1 MELRQFMVEFK
12 LPSTLTEE
20 FVSLIP
26 EQRAKINSLMDAG
39 VIMCYTLNME
49 RTKLWTVI
57 VAKSEVAVM
66 DVLAQ
71 FPLISFLTPE
81 ISELTFHHQS
91 SLVMPSI
98 SLN

>member
-1 MELRQFMVEFK
+1 MELRQYMVEFS
-12 LPSTLTEE
+12 LPMALTEE
-20 FVSLIP
+20 FITRIP

-39 VIMCYTLNME
+39 VVMCYTLNLE

-57 VAKSEVAVM
+57 VANSETAVM
-66 DVLAQ
+66 DLLAQ
-71 FPLISFLTPE
+71 LPLISFMKAT
-81 ISELTFHHQS
+81 INELTFHHQS

>member
-1 MELRQFMVEFK
+1 MVEFK
-12 LPSTLTEE
+12 LPETLNEE
-20 FVSLIP
+20 FISLIP
-26 EQRAKINSLMDAG
+26 EQRLKINALMDAG
-39 VIMCYTLNME
+39 VILCYTLDLE
-49 RTKLWTVI
+49 RTKLWSVI

-66 DVLAQ
+66 DVLSQ
-71 FPLISFLTPE
+71 FPLITFMKPE

>member
-12 LPSTLTEE
+12 LPEILTEE
-20 FVSLIP
+20 FIDLIP

-49 RTKLWTVI
+49 RNKLWTVI
-57 VAKSEVAVM
+57 VAKSDLAVM
-66 DVLAQ
+66 DILAQ
-71 FPLISFLTPE
+71 FPLIGFMKPS

>member
-1 MELRQFMVEFK
+1 MELRQYMVEFK
-12 LPSTLTEE
+12 LPEKLTDE
-20 FVSLIP
+20 FVELIP

-39 VIMCYTLNME
+39 VIMCYTLNLE

-57 VAKSEVAVM
+57 VANSENSVM
-66 DVLAQ
+66 DTLAQ
-71 FPLISFLTPE
+71 FPLITFMKPE
-81 ISELTFHHQS
+81 ICELTFHHQS

>member
-12 LPSTLTEE
+12 LPEILTED
-20 FVSLIP
+20 FISLIP
-26 EQRAKINSLMDAG
+26 EQRAKINALMDAG

-57 VAKSEVAVM
+57 VAKSELAVM

-71 FPLISFLTPE
+71 FPLIGFMKPE
-81 ISELTFHHQS
+81 INELTFHHQS

>member
-1 MELRQFMVEFK
+1 MELRQFMVEFI
-12 LPSTLTEE
+12 LPEVLTEE
-20 FVSLIP
+20 FISLIP
-26 EQRAKINSLMDAG
+26 EQRAKINGLMDAG
-39 VIMCYTLNME
+39 VVMCYTLNTE

-57 VAKSEVAVM
+57 VSGSEIAVM
-66 DVLAQ
+66 DLLSQ
-71 FPLISFLTPE
+71 FPMIRFMKPT

>member
-12 LPSTLTEE
+12 LPEILTEE
-20 FVSLIP
+20 FIRRIP
-26 EQRAKINSLMDAG
+26 EQRGRINSLMDAG
-39 VIMCYTLNME
+39 VILCYTLNTE

-57 VAKSEVAVM
+57 VAKSDLAVM

-71 FPLISFLTPE
+71 FPLITFMKPE

>member
-12 LPSTLTEE
+12 LPETLTEE
-20 FVSLIP
+20 FISLIP
-26 EQRAKINSLMDAG
+26 EQRATINSLMDAG
-39 VIMCYTLNME
+39 VIMCYTLNLD
-49 RTKLWTVI
+49 RSKLWTVI
-57 VAKSEVAVM
+57 VAKSDTAVM

-71 FPLISFLTPE
+71 FPLISFMKPE

>member
-1 MELRQFMVEFK
+1 MVEFK
-12 LPSTLTEE
+12 LPQILTEE
-20 FVSLIP
+20 FITLIP
-26 EQRAKINSLMDAG
+26 EQRARINSLMDAG
-39 VIMCYTLNME
+39 VIMCYTLDLD

-57 VAKSEVAVM
+57 VAKSETSVM
-66 DVLAQ
+66 DILAQ
-71 FPLISFLTPE
+71 FPLISFMKPE

>member
-12 LPSTLTEE
+12 LPEVLTEE
-20 FVSLIP
+20 FISLIP
-26 EQRAKINSLMDAG
+26 EQRTKVNGLMDAG
-39 VIMCYTLNME
+39 VILCYTLNVD

-57 VAKSEVAVM
+57 VAKSEMAVM

-71 FPLISFLTPE
+71 FPLITYMKPE

>member
-12 LPSTLTEE
+12 LPEILTEE
-20 FVSLIP
+20 FINLIP
-26 EQRAKINSLMDAG
+26 EQRLKINSLMDAG
-39 VIMCYTLNME
+39 VIMCYTLNLD
-49 RTKLWTVI
+49 RSKLWTVI
-57 VAKSEVAVM
+57 IAKSDLAVM

-71 FPLISFLTPE
+71 FPLIGFMKPE

>member
-12 LPSTLTEE
+12 LPEILTED
-20 FVSLIP
+20 FISLIP
-26 EQRAKINSLMDAG
+26 EQRAKINALMDAG
-39 VIMCYTLNME
+39 VIMCYTLNQE
-49 RTKLWTVI
+49 RTRLWTVI
-57 VAKSEVAVM
+57 VAKSDVAVM
-66 DVLAQ
+66 DVIAQ
-71 FPLISFLTPE
+71 FPLIVFMKPE

>member
-1 MELRQFMVEFK
+1 MELRQYMVEFK
-12 LPSTLTEE
+12 LPEVLTED
-20 FVSLIP
+20 FINLIP
-26 EQRAKINSLMDAG
+26 EQRAKINALMDAG
-39 VIMCYTLNME
+39 VIMCYTLNIE

-57 VAKSEVAVM
+57 VANSETSVM
-66 DVLAQ
+66 DTLAQ
-71 FPLISFLTPE
+71 FPLIVYMRPE

>member
-1 MELRQFMVEFK
+1 MELRQYMVEFK
-12 LPSTLTEE
+12 LPETLTEK
-20 FVSLIP
+20 FVELIP

-39 VIMCYTLNME
+39 VIMCYTLNLE
-49 RTKLWTVI
+49 RTRLWTII
-57 VAKSEVAVM
+57 VAKSENSVM
-66 DVLAQ
+66 DTLAQ
-71 FPLISFLTPE
+71 FPLIAFMKPE

>member
-12 LPSTLTEE
+12 LPQILTEE
-20 FVSLIP
+20 FITLIP
-26 EQRAKINSLMDAG
+26 KQRAKINSLMDAG
-39 VIMCYTLNME
+39 VIMCYTLDLE

-57 VAKSEVAVM
+57 VAKSETSVM
-66 DVLAQ
+66 DILAQ
-71 FPLISFLTPE
+71 FPLIGFMKPE

>member
-12 LPSTLTEE
+12 LPEILTEE
-20 FVSLIP
+20 FISLIP
-26 EQRAKINSLMDAG
+26 EQRAKVNSLMDAG
-39 VIMCYTLNME
+39 VIMCYTLNIE

-57 VAKSEVAVM
+57 VAKSDVAVM
-66 DVLAQ
+66 DVLSQ
-71 FPLISFLTPE
+71 FPLITFMKPE
-81 ISELTFHHQS
+81 IIELTFHHQS

>member
-12 LPSTLTEE
+12 LPETLTEE
-20 FVSLIP
+20 FISLIP
-26 EQRAKINSLMDAG
+26 EQRAKVNSLMDAG
-39 VIMCYTLNME
+39 VIMCYTLNVE

-57 VAKSEVAVM
+57 VAKSDVAVM
-66 DVLAQ
+66 DVLSQ
-71 FPLISFLTPE
+71 FPLITFMKPE

>member
-1 MELRQFMVEFK
+1 MELRQYMVEFK
-12 LPSTLTEE
+12 LPEVLTED
-20 FVSLIP
+20 FSDLIP

-39 VIMCYTLNME
+39 VVMCYTLNME

-57 VAKSEVAVM
+57 VANSEPAVM
-66 DVLAQ
+66 DLIGQ
-71 FPLISFLTPE
+71 FPLIRYMKPT
-81 ISELTFHHQS
+81 IHELTFHHQS